1 MRRRSRS
8 RRQIRYPTNRSLTR
22 KRAIAVAARLNH
34 RGGMSEGQQEP
45 VFDAFQA
52 ATLEAIGRAVATTMR
67 DQVLELVEENVLYFR
82 GRDVARMRRVSRLVD
97 HRSRALSITYL
108 AIHVHI
114 AGLPIKLIG
123 GQIGKP

>member
-8 RRQIRYPTNRSLTR
+8 RRQIRYPTKRSLT
-22 KRAIAVAARLNH
+22 VAARLNH
-34 RGGMSEGQQEP
+34 RGGMCEGQQEP

-114 AGLPIKLIG
+114 AGLPMKLIG